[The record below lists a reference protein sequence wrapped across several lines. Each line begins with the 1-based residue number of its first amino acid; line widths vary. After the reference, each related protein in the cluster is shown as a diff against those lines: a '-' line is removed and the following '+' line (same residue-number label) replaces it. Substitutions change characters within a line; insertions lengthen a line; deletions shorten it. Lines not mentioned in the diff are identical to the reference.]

1 MPNLDSTGKF
11 GRSMD
16 CSQLLEIKRK
26 YKQVQEQN
34 SKPVPG
40 SQQIKPIFNSN
51 KTIGGGTDNGASA
64 YYHEGG
70 LSLLF
75 KRRTLF

>member
-26 YKQVQEQN
+26 YKQVQQQN
-34 SKPVPG
+34 SKSVAG
-40 SQQIKPIFNSN
+40 SQKIKPMFNSN
-51 KTIGGGTDNGASA
+51 QTIGGGSGNGASS
-64 YYHEGG
+64 YYNERG